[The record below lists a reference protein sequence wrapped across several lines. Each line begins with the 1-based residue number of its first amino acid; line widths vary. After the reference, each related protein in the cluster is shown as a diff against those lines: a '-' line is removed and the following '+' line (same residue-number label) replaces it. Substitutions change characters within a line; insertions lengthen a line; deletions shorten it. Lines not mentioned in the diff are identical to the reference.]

1 MFKKKYIRI
10 VKWIGYPLFALLCFL
25 FSLLLTFP
33 FENIKGKIEST
44 LSEEYNLQV
53 KMDSLSASLP
63 LGIKATNLTLN
74 SPKPEFKAFMPLT
87 IPKLRLNVSILSTL
101 LGNPGI
107 SFAARMFGGEIDGSV
122 KVGDADTA
130 HHIRMRIDD
139 FQLEEMPSFKQSFKE
154 LPVKG
159 SLSIDTD
166 LEFNPQKVKE
176 SKGYLTM
183 NIEDGIVGPG
193 KMTFQLPKVITGTLN
208 SRFIVK
214 EGVLEVERF
223 EQSSPDMMSDM
234 VGNITLA
241 KNMMYSRVNLD
252 YRFKISDDM
261 LKKHDIFK
269 LALSAIKNAEGSD
282 KYYYHTFRG
291 ALANMRPVANKAAEY
306 KFKKKSSAKPAKK
319 SGRKS
324 PKAKS
329 KGKKKPPA
337 KRKPPKRKKSDIK
350 KQEAEKQKT
359 ETKSS
364 PKAKPKKRRRRR
376 PASDTSKRSTGRK
389 KKAEIEEPVEETEE
403 QVAEETAEEEPQVTQ
418 TGYVIGLAIHENPA
432 ESSFWGVVETG
443 AKDAA
448 AAMGVELKSGGSND
462 PADQAQ
468 LIETYIADGVNG
480 IIVSLANPDAMKDA
494 VMKATDAGIPVIT
507 INSGV
512 DVYKELGAI
521 THVGQT
527 EFVAGQGAG
536 EQFDA
541 AGAAKVLCVIHEEG
555 NIGLEERCD
564 GLADSFSGDVER
576 FNVATT
582 GVRDIAGT
590 LASIQDKLI
599 ADADIDAIL
608 TLNPNIAD
616 AAMQAI
622 EAVGGSQKL
631 ATFDLSPDVLEAIE
645 AGKMMFAI
653 DQQQYLQGYLP
664 VVFLYLYNANANTV
678 GGGLPVLTGPGIVDA
693 SNAGAV
699 KDLAAAGT
707 R

>member
-1 MFKKKYIRI
+1 
-10 VKWIGYPLFALLCFL
+10 
-25 FSLLLTFP
+25 
-33 FENIKGKIEST
+33 
-44 LSEEYNLQV
+44 
-53 KMDSLSASLP
+53 
-63 LGIKATNLTLN
+63 
-74 SPKPEFKAFMPLT
+74 
-87 IPKLRLNVSILSTL
+87 
-101 LGNPGI
+101 
-107 SFAARMFGGEIDGSV
+107 
-122 KVGDADTA
+122 
-130 HHIRMRIDD
+130 
-139 FQLEEMPSFKQSFKE
+139 
-154 LPVKG
+154 
-159 SLSIDTD
+159 
-166 LEFNPQKVKE
+166 
-176 SKGYLTM
+176 
-183 NIEDGIVGPG
+183 
-193 KMTFQLPKVITGTLN
+193 
-208 SRFIVK
+208 
-214 EGVLEVERF
+214 
-223 EQSSPDMMSDM
+223 
-234 VGNITLA
+234 
-241 KNMMYSRVNLD
+241 
-252 YRFKISDDM
+252 
-261 LKKHDIFK
+261 
-269 LALSAIKNAEGSD
+269 
-282 KYYYHTFRG
+282 
-291 ALANMRPVANKAAEY
+291 
-306 KFKKKSSAKPAKK
+306 
-319 SGRKS
+319 
-324 PKAKS
+324 
-329 KGKKKPPA
+329 
-337 KRKPPKRKKSDIK
+337 
-350 KQEAEKQKT
+350 
-359 ETKSS
+359 
-364 PKAKPKKRRRRR
+364 
-376 PASDTSKRSTGRK
+376 
-389 KKAEIEEPVEETEE
+389 
-403 QVAEETAEEEPQVTQ
+403 
-418 TGYVIGLAIHENPA
+418 
-432 ESSFWGVVETG
+432 VETG

-448 AAMGVELKSGGSND
+448 AAMGVELKSSGSND
-462 PADQAQ
+462 PSVQAQ

-494 VMKATDAGIPVIT
+494 VMKAIDAGIPVIT
-507 INSGV
+507 VNSGV

-564 GLADSFSGDVER
+564 GLADTFSGDVER

-664 VVFLYLYNANANTV
+664 VVFLYLFNANANTV

>member
-1 MFKKKYIRI
+1 MSRY
-10 VKWIGYPLFALLCFL
+10 VKILAALMLIAMFALVAC
-25 FSLLLTFP
+25 
-33 FENIKGKIEST
+33 
-44 LSEEYNLQV
+44 
-53 KMDSLSASLP
+53 
-63 LGIKATNLTLN
+63 
-74 SPKPEFKAFMPLT
+74 
-87 IPKLRLNVSILSTL
+87 
-101 LGNPGI
+101 
-107 SFAARMFGGEIDGSV
+107 
-122 KVGDADTA
+122 DTA
-130 HHIRMRIDD
+130 
-139 FQLEEMPSFKQSFKE
+139 EE
-154 LPVKG
+154 
-159 SLSIDTD
+159 
-166 LEFNPQKVKE
+166 
-176 SKGYLTM
+176 
-183 NIEDGIVGPG
+183 
-193 KMTFQLPKVITGTLN
+193 
-208 SRFIVK
+208 
-214 EGVLEVERF
+214 
-223 EQSSPDMMSDM
+223 
-234 VGNITLA
+234 
-241 KNMMYSRVNLD
+241 
-252 YRFKISDDM
+252 
-261 LKKHDIFK
+261 
-269 LALSAIKNAEGSD
+269 
-282 KYYYHTFRG
+282 
-291 ALANMRPVANKAAEY
+291 AA
-306 KFKKKSSAKPAKK
+306 
-319 SGRKS
+319 
-324 PKAKS
+324 
-329 KGKKKPPA
+329 
-337 KRKPPKRKKSDIK
+337 
-350 KQEAEKQKT
+350 
-359 ETKSS
+359 
-364 PKAKPKKRRRRR
+364 
-376 PASDTSKRSTGRK
+376 
-389 KKAEIEEPVEETEE
+389 PVEEAEE
-403 QVAEETAEEEPQVTQ
+403 QVVEETAAEEPQVTQ

-448 AAMGVELKSGGSND
+448 AAVGVELKSGGSND
-462 PADQAQ
+462 PAVQAQ
-468 LIETYIADGVNG
+468 LIETYLADGVNG
-480 IIVSLANPDAMKDA
+480 VIVSLANPDAMKDA

-541 AGAAKVLCVIHEEG
+541 AGAAKVMCVIHEEG

-564 GLADSFSGDVER
+564 GLADSFSGEVER